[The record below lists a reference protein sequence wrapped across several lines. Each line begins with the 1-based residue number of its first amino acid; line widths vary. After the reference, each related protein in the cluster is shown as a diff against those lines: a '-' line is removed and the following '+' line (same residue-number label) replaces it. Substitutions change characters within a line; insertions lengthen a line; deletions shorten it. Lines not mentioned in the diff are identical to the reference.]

1 MRITALLLAL
11 VVCLGT
17 NALAWVQESSENVS
31 KILEPIRKV
40 GKSGLGNIEAQ
51 KAWKQISNLSP
62 DALPE
67 VLASMDAS
75 QPVLSNWLR
84 SAINAI
90 VERANRDSKALP
102 LEKITALV
110 KDTSKPALG
119 RKLAFEILQSA
130 DKDKAQALIPS
141 FSNDPA
147 AELRR
152 EAIALLIEEGSTQ
165 KKGKKDSEAKATYRK
180 AFMSASDKDQV
191 DTLAKELKGLGETVD
206 LPAHFGFVRTWYLVG
221 PFDNT
226 KNKGFDM
233 PYPPEKDVKLD
244 ASYEGKEGAI
254 KWIDFTTEDSYGVID
269 LNKVLGKKK
278 EATAYAFT
286 RINSPAEGTVYVRA
300 GCITSLKIFHDGKQI
315 FARDEYHHGMTMDQ
329 HAAPIHLKKGVNDIL
344 LKICQNNQT
353 ESWAQKW
360 EFQLRLTDFAGV
372 KIPYT
377 IAKQEGSAK

>member
-1 MRITALLLAL
+1 MRIIALFLAM

-17 NALAWVQESSENVS
+17 NALAWVQESTGNVS

-40 GKSGLGNIEAQ
+40 GKNGLGNVDAQ
-51 KAWKQISNLSP
+51 KAWKQIANLSP
-62 DALPE
+62 SELPE
-67 VLASMDAS
+67 VLAAMDAS
-75 QPVLSNWLR
+75 QPVISNWLR

-90 VERANRDSKALP
+90 VEKAGRESKTLP
-102 LEKITALV
+102 LDKITALV

-119 RKLAFEILQSA
+119 RKLAFEILQAA
-130 DKDKAQALIPS
+130 DNDKAQALIPS
-141 FSNDPA
+141 FTNDPS

-152 EAIALLIEEGSTQ
+152 EAIALLIEEASSQ
-165 KKGKKDSEAKATYRK
+165 KKGKKDNEAKATFRK

-191 DTLAKELKGLGETVD
+191 DTIAKELKGLGETVD

-226 KNKGFDM
+226 KNKGFDL
-233 PYPPEKDVKLD
+233 PYPPEKEVKLD
-244 ASYEGKEGAI
+244 ASYEGKEGSI
-254 KWIDFTTEDSYGVID
+254 KWVDVTTEDSYGIVD

-278 EATAYAFT
+278 DSTAYAFT
-286 RINSPAEGTVYVRA
+286 RINSPADGIVYVRA

-315 FARDEYHHGMTMDQ
+315 FARDEYHHGMSMDQ
-329 HAAPIHLKKGVNDIL
+329 HSAPIHLKKGVNDIL

-360 EFQLRLTDFAGV
+360 EFQVRLTDFAGV

-377 IAKQEGSAK
+377 IVKQEGSAK